1 MCFGTTCYSQS
12 GVNLVLKGDFTYQD
26 SIQIISA
33 YAGAKSAVEKMYT
46 SMNSLWIVPTGSN
59 QNKKEIRKERWENEE
74 PFGKWLGEP
83 EKIGMARRRINR
95 IRSKYQHK
103 MILVVTKENK
113 SRCKGWISAWTIPY
127 GKVRIRLCDD
137 FLKYRTHLHE
147 KTLIHE
153 LGHEIGMPFHRKI
166 HGCWTAERA
175 ARSSKN
181 VAKRSPEN
189 YAWLAMSFLGLE
201 CGR

>member
-1 MCFGTTCYSQS
+1 MNVSEAI
-12 GVNLVLKGDFTYQD
+12 NEMH
-26 SIQIISA
+26 A
-33 YAGAKSAVEKMYT
+33 A
-46 SMNSLWIVPTGSN
+46 MNSVWNVQDESPR
-59 QNKKEIRKERWENEE
+59 NKKEVRKEQWENEE
-74 PFGKWLGEP
+74 AFGKWLGSST
-83 EKIGMARRRINR
+83 KIGMARRRINK
-95 IRSKYQHK
+95 IHSKYQRN

-166 HGCWTAERA
+166 HGCWAAERA
-175 ARSSKN
+175 ARSAKN

-189 YAWLAMSFLGLE
+189 YAWLAMSYMGLE
-201 CGR
+201 CSR